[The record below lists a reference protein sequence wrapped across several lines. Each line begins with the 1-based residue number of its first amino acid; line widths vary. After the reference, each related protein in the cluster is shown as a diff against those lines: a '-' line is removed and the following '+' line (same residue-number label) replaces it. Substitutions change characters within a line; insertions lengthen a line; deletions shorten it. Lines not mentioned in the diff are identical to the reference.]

1 MGRQCS
7 VSQSRAAERT
17 LVWLA
22 YYTVAHVHKFTYGC
36 VQSRSTARSYSKTLS
51 RARARSYDNL
61 EDTSRKTHAHATQV
75 SQV

>member
-51 RARARSYDNL
+51 LARALDHMTIS
-61 EDTSRKTHAHATQV
+61 KTPAGRHIA
-75 SQV
+75 S

>member
-36 VQSRSTARSYSKTLS
+36 VQSRSTARCYSKTVRLSLS
-51 RARARSYDNL
+51 RARSI
-61 EDTSRKTHAHATQV
+61 T
-75 SQV
+75 

>member
-36 VQSRSTARSYSKTLS
+36 VQSRSTARSYLSLS
-51 RARARSYDNL
+51 RAPARSHDNLHDNL
-61 EDTSRKTHAHATQV
+61 EDTCLLPRARE
-75 SQV
+75 